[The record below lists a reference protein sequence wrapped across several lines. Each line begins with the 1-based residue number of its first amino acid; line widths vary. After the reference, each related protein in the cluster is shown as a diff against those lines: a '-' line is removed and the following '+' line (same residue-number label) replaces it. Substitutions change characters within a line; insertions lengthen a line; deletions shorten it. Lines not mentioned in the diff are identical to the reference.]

1 MNIRALRLS
10 LLRSAYHREPL
21 LASIGEVGVIW
32 ALGLVW
38 MNDRTANLF
47 YVEHRPTLQKE
58 SAKWLWGLTFFS
70 VCPDEL
76 LS

>member
-10 LLRSAYHREPL
+10 LPRSAYHREPL

-32 ALGLVW
+32 PLGSVW

-47 YVEHRPTLQKE
+47 YIEHRPLYKKKVKGFG
-58 SAKWLWGLTFFS
+58 AK
-70 VCPDEL
+70 
-76 LS
+76 